1 MKVRFPLDM
10 HSTEAISE
18 IQFGHLRRPNHPSRQ
33 YDQDRFEVCNH
44 KWSALAEENR
54 GAALLNDCKYGLSVN
69 GNSLNLTLLKSALA
83 PDMTADKGLQHF
95 TYAFYIWNGSLAES
109 GVVREAY
116 DLNVPILVTPGEG
129 GQGSLFS
136 LDAENIVIE
145 AVKPAEDG
153 SADVIL
159 RLYEAKRMATR
170 CALHTSL
177 AVKGALQTDMTEAEQ
192 MPLACADGQIALDF
206 RPFEIKTVRLQLQP
220 GP

>member
-1 MKVRFPLDM
+1 MATLGSFLLMATLVV
-10 HSTEAISE
+10 SAYAIAAS
-18 IQFGHLRRPNHPSRQ
+18 IAGARRGSR
-33 YDQDRFEVCNH
+33 
-44 KWSALAEENR
+44 
-54 GAALLNDCKYGLSVN
+54 
-69 GNSLNLTLLKSALA
+69 SLV
-83 PDMTADKGLQHF
+83 
-95 TYAFYIWNGSLAES
+95 ES